1 MKAQSSLLRAGA
13 VCAAVAALILIGMV
27 VVAGGA
33 VEALAILGQPGTP
46 EQYADAIRPVVGA
59 LLWAMALDNLFLIA
73 YTGAFA
79 GAAALVWERAERAKL
94 FAGVGLGFALLLAL
108 LDVIE
113 NAMTVDMVR
122 AVQGGIA
129 IPGWEISAL
138 GLAEQ
143 VKYAC
148 GAVTVVFFAVGLWI
162 ALPKS
167 RYAKGVAVLFLL
179 FPLTNVVKVV
189 SGSSLLLL
197 LWMLVML
204 GASAGL
210 LWREGRSV

>member
-1 MKAQSSLLRAGA
+1 M
-13 VCAAVAALILIGMV
+13 CAAGAALILVGMV

-33 VEALAILGQPGTP
+33 GEALTVLGQPGTP
-46 EQYADAIRPVVGA
+46 EQYAAAIRPVAGP

-73 YTGAFA
+73 YTGAFI
-79 GAAALVWERAERAKL
+79 GAAALVWVRAEAARG
-94 FAGVGLGFALLLAL
+94 FAGVGMGFVLLLAL

-129 IPGWEISAL
+129 VPGWEISAL

-143 VKYAC
+143 VKYAS
-148 GAVTVVFFAVGLWI
+148 GALAVVLFAVGLWM
-162 ALPKS
+162 ALPQS
-167 RYAKGVAVLFLL
+167 RFAKGVAGLFLI
-179 FPLTNVVKVV
+179 FPVTNMVKVV

-197 LWMLVML
+197 VWMLVML

-210 LWREGRSV
+210 LWHMSKQKSPQP